1 MDTEQL
7 KEQVNHLIVSHQYD
21 EIKSLLLSDKD
32 TTEHDNML
40 SMTCYLCT
48 VYEKERATGGV
59 SLFDKVST
67 VEELI
72 DRYTRLKFFLRRID
86 FDMIDDGLE
95 EFYSFIT
102 QWKVSSYEM
111 LAAIEFGVVHK
122 DKVLKVIKGE

>member
-7 KEQVNHLIVSHQYD
+7 KEQVNHLIASHQYD

-48 VYEKERATGGV
+48 VYEKEQAAGGV

>member
-7 KEQVNHLIVSHQYD
+7 KIMVNDLIVSHRYD
-21 EIKSLLLSDKD
+21 KIKPLLLANKD

-40 SMTCYLCT
+40 SMTCYLCN
-48 VYEKERATGGV
+48 VYEKEQAAGAV
-59 SLFDKVST
+59 SIFDKVSN

-86 FDMIDDGLE
+86 FDLIDDGLE
-95 EFYSFIT
+95 DFYSFIT

-111 LAAIEFGVVHK
+111 LAAIDFGVVHK

>member
-7 KEQVNHLIVSHQYD
+7 RIQVDILISKHQYD
-21 EIKSLLLSDKD
+21 KIKPLLLANKD

-48 VYEKERATGGV
+48 VHEREQTAGAMSV
-59 SLFDKVST
+59 FAKVSS

-72 DRYTRLKFFLRRID
+72 ERYTRLKFFLRRID
-86 FDMIDDGLE
+86 FDLVDGGLE
-95 EFYSFIT
+95 AFYSFIT
-102 QWKVSSYEM
+102 QWGISSYEL
-111 LAAIEFGVVHK
+111 LAAIDFGVVHK